1 MICHSQINSMEY
13 FAIINS
19 FVYVLCAMDQNASL
33 NIDWLQVYLLHY
45 YTATALN
52 YRFICH
58 KTNLLNFC
66 GFFYEKKFGLNLTA
80 FYFHIRFE
88 RWNIYRISI
97 HYSVCVGTTFAYKSP
112 TKICG
117 QMFCINSCANDKR
130 TSSFNETENPKW
142 NWCKIHATGA
152 QNISRMKWIKVDGVC
167 GTRFGFLVI
176 YKFLVRLVCDMLLLL
191 SVAAYLN
198 TAMKF
203 P

>member
-1 MICHSQINSMEY
+1 MSCVQWIKMLRWTLIGCKSIYSIAIQLQRSTTAL
-13 FAIINS
+13 FAIKPIFWTFAVFS
-19 FVYVLCAMDQNASL
+19 
-33 NIDWLQVYLLHY
+33 
-45 YTATALN
+45 T
-52 YRFICH
+52 
-58 KTNLLNFC
+58 K
-66 GFFYEKKFGLNLTA
+66 KKFGLNLTA